1 VFDSVDQSL
10 HHLPGNGAWYGQE
23 REMGQRVLV
32 TAGAGGIGLA
42 IARGFAAIGA
52 QVFVVDIN
60 QVALERLAKESANI
74 HCGTCDLS
82 DRADIERM
90 VPEAIAKLGGLDV
103 LVNNAGIAGP
113 TRAVADL
120 DPDDWEAV
128 MRINL
133 NCTFNVTRLAIP
145 HLKQSKAASI
155 INMSSAAGRFGYANR
170 SAYSTSKWGLIGF
183 TKTLALELGAY
194 GIRANAILPGGVAGE
209 RVEKVLAARAQISGR
224 TLEQERTAALA
235 MQSIKAFVEPTE
247 IAALAVFLASDAA
260 RSISGQLLPI
270 DNDQFTTS

>member
-1 VFDSVDQSL
+1 
-10 HHLPGNGAWYGQE
+10 
-23 REMGQRVLV
+23 MGQRVLV

-42 IARGFAAIGA
+42 IARGFAASGA
-52 QVFVVDIN
+52 QVFTVDVD
-60 QVALERLAKESANI
+60 QAALERLAKESARI
-74 HCGTCDLS
+74 HCSVCDLA
-82 DRADIERM
+82 DRAAIERM
-90 VPEAIAKLGGLDV
+90 VPEAITKLGGLDV

-113 TRAVADL
+113 TSPVADL

-128 MRINL
+128 MQINL
-133 NCTFNVTRLAIP
+133 HCTFNVTRLAIP
-145 HLKQSKAASI
+145 HLKKSSSASI

-183 TKTLALELGAY
+183 TKTLALELGAS
-194 GIRANAILPGGVAGE
+194 GIRANAILPGAVAGQ
-209 RVEKVLAARAQISGR
+209 RVEKVLAGRAQMSGR

-235 MQSIKAFVEPTE
+235 MQSIKAFVEPEE

-260 RSISGQLLPI
+260 KSISGQMLPI